1 MLTYILL
8 GWALQSTF
16 YVVANLNYN
25 LNSDFAFTPKH
36 TSFEFTMGLR
46 ILIPLQFHNIFPKTV
61 LNFRKNM

>member
-25 LNSDFAFTPKH
+25 LNSYFAFTPKP
-36 TSFEFTMGLR
+36 TSFEFTMQWGSEFSYLYNFIIYFLR
-46 ILIPLQFHNIFPKTV
+46 QF
-61 LNFRKNM
+61 

>member
-25 LNSDFAFTPKH
+25 LNLDFAFPLKH
-36 TSFEFTMGLR
+36 SLSLQLGSEFSYLYN
-46 ILIPLQFHNIFPKTV
+46 LIIYSETV
-61 LNFRKNM
+61 LNFRKNNS

>member
-25 LNSDFAFTPKH
+25 LNSDFAFMPKH
-36 TSFEFTMGLR
+36 SLSSQWGSEFSELYNFIIHFLDSFEF
-46 ILIPLQFHNIFPKTV
+46 
-61 LNFRKNM
+61 

>member
-36 TSFEFTMGLR
+36 TSFEFT